1 MKRSKRI
8 YILLGVL
15 VVACIATFA
24 VIRYEEHK
32 ETIRSSE
39 EVILAIPSD
48 SVESLSWEY
57 ETRTLSFHKDEKWI
71 YDEDEAF
78 PVDEEKI
85 RELLEPFEEFGASF
99 TIEEVEDYGQYG
111 LDDPIC
117 TIHLAT
123 AEQAYEILLGNYSEM
138 DAQRYVSIGDGNVY
152 LVKDDPLNYYDA
164 DLNDVIDNDETPKLE
179 NVAEIRFSGAET
191 YRIIYDEDSRDT
203 YRDDDVYFAQLGGK
217 NLPLATARVKDY
229 LRNIRYLDLSD
240 YVTYKATTEDLA
252 KYGLDNPELTVTV
265 KYTSKNEDEEEV
277 EETFVLHVS
286 RDPEERKAA
295 EEDAEAEEE
304 EKAGKENAKE
314 ESDSLDAEEITAYAR
329 VDRSKIIY
337 RIASDD
343 YKELMAASYDSFRH
357 LEVLPADFEDIHRID
372 ISLEGK
378 DYTITSEKKG
388 DERAYYYE
396 EEELKIKDLQN
407 AIENLEADIFTHER
421 PKQNKEIG
429 LTVYLDMENDPTI
442 KIDLYRYDGTHCL
455 AMVDRKPLALVKRS
469 DVVDLIEA
477 VHAIVLN

>member
-1 MKRSKRI
+1 M
-8 YILLGVL
+8 
-15 VVACIATFA
+15 
-24 VIRYEEHK
+24 
-32 ETIRSSE
+32 
-39 EVILAIPSD
+39 
-48 SVESLSWEY
+48 
-57 ETRTLSFHKDEKWI
+57 
-71 YDEDEAF
+71 
-78 PVDEEKI
+78 
-85 RELLEPFEEFGASF
+85 
-99 TIEEVEDYGQYG
+99 
-111 LDDPIC
+111 
-117 TIHLAT
+117 
-123 AEQAYEILLGNYSEM
+123 
-138 DAQRYVSIGDGNVY
+138 
-152 LVKDDPLNYYDA
+152 
-164 DLNDVIDNDETPKLE
+164 
-179 NVAEIRFSGAET
+179 
-191 YRIIYDEDSRDT
+191 
-203 YRDDDVYFAQLGGK
+203 
-217 NLPLATARVKDY
+217 
-229 LRNIRYLDLSD
+229 
-240 YVTYKATTEDLA
+240 TYKATTEDLA

-357 LEVLPADFEDIHRID
+357 LEVLPADFENINRID
-372 ISLEGK
+372 IYIKEK
-378 DYTITSEKKG
+378 DYTITYENKV

-396 EEELKIKDLQN
+396 EEELKIKYLQN

-477 VHAIVLN
+477 VHAIVLK

>member
-421 PKQNKEIG
+421 PKQNKEID
-429 LTVYLDMENDPTI
+429 LTMEKPYT
-442 KIDLYRYDGTHCL
+442 
-455 AMVDRKPLALVKRS
+455 RK
-469 DVVDLIEA
+469 
-477 VHAIVLN
+477 

>member
-1 MKRSKRI
+1 M
-8 YILLGVL
+8 
-15 VVACIATFA
+15 
-24 VIRYEEHK
+24 
-32 ETIRSSE
+32 
-39 EVILAIPSD
+39 
-48 SVESLSWEY
+48 EY

-314 ESDSLDAEEITAYAR
+314 ESDSWMR
-329 VDRSKIIY
+329 
-337 RIASDD
+337 
-343 YKELMAASYDSFRH
+343 
-357 LEVLPADFEDIHRID
+357 
-372 ISLEGK
+372 
-378 DYTITSEKKG
+378 KK
-388 DERAYYYE
+388 
-396 EEELKIKDLQN
+396 
-407 AIENLEADIFTHER
+407 
-421 PKQNKEIG
+421 
-429 LTVYLDMENDPTI
+429 
-442 KIDLYRYDGTHCL
+442 
-455 AMVDRKPLALVKRS
+455 
-469 DVVDLIEA
+469 
-477 VHAIVLN
+477 